1 MHVRRLWPLGLVLG
15 SGLAVPAFGWTAV
28 TAALAGSSAVLGVR
42 PRSGPSTR
50 WSAGAAAAASLGAS
64 AAYLWTGAPEPVIA
78 LGYAEM
84 AALTILVFGLARRAP
99 LREAVALAAAASAAV
114 AALVLRLIT
123 ASTDVPAATAAIAC
137 AIFLTGPAAAA
148 ATGVYLR
155 LLDARRR
162 RAVTDARRDQRL
174 ALAQDLHDFVA
185 HDVSAIVAQAQ
196 AGQVIAAADPAR
208 AAALFAGVEQAGL
221 RALASMDR
229 AVEAL
234 HPDRGLAPMPGLA
247 ELPELAAGYSAAG
260 PAQVRLS
267 LEPGLAVP
275 RELGAA
281 AYRVVVE
288 ALTNVRRH
296 ASATR
301 VDVRV
306 RCVQGDL
313 LVSVTNDGGPRRRVA
328 FGRATAGGLGLRGL
342 DERVRALGGTL
353 TAGPHEQGWRV
364 QATLPCQ
371 GRDA

>member
-1 MHVRRLWPLGLVLG
+1 MHVRHLWPLGLALG
-15 SGLAVPAFGWTAV
+15 SGLAVPALGWTAV
-28 TAALAGSSAVLGVR
+28 TAGLAGSSAVLGVR
-42 PRSGPSTR
+42 PETRPSTL
-50 WSAGAAAAASLGAS
+50 WSAGAAAAASLAAS
-64 AAYLWTGAPEPVIA
+64 AAFLRTGAPEPVPA

-84 AALTILVFGLARRAP
+84 AALTALVFGLARRAP
-99 LREAVALAAAASAAV
+99 LRSAVALTAATCAAV
-114 AALVLRLIT
+114 AALVLRLIE
-123 ASTDVPAATAAIAC
+123 ASTDVPPVTAAIAC
-137 AIFLTGPAAAA
+137 AIFLTGPAVAAA
-148 ATGVYLR
+148 SGTYLR

-196 AGQVIAAADPAR
+196 AGQVVAAGDPAR
-208 AAALFAGVEQAGL
+208 AAALFAAVEQAGL

-229 AVEAL
+229 AVDAL
-234 HPDRGLAPMPGLA
+234 HPDRRLAPMPGLA

-260 PAQVRLS
+260 AQVHLA
-267 LEPGLAVP
+267 LDPGLAVP
-275 RELGAA
+275 REVGAV

-306 RCVQGDL
+306 RRVRDDV
-313 LVSVTNDGGPRRRVA
+313 LVSVTNDGTRRRVPFA
-328 FGRATAGGLGLRGL
+328 RATGGGLGLQGL
-342 DERVRALGGTL
+342 TERVRALGGTL

-364 QATLPCQ
+364 QATLPDR
-371 GRDA
+371 GADA